1 MEDNTDRPLRL
12 LAVDDD
18 SAAIELLR
26 HYSTNMGG
34 FAYSGFTSSVEAL
47 AWAKDN
53 AFDVAIVD
61 HKMPGADGL
70 HLLKR
75 LKQLR
80 PDALYIMMT
89 AHNDVCI
96 AIEAIRIGISDFLQK
111 PVDMGIFTST
121 MRRLIK
127 QLDLNMEN
135 ETLKEYFNNPH
146 PLIGVSP
153 QMIVIREKI
162 KLFAPSDSPLL
173 ITGETGTGKE
183 VVARAI
189 HHESK
194 RRKFKFVP
202 LNCGSFPE
210 ALLESE
216 LFGHEKGAFTG
227 AQERRIGKF
236 EYCGKGVIF
245 LDEIGEMQPH
255 LETRL
260 LRVIQEKEF
269 ERVGGNTPIAAEA
282 RIISATNKDL
292 RKGVEEGTFRK
303 DLFYRL
309 NGLQI
314 HIPPL
319 RERPEDIEPL
329 TQHFVKKYSTVHKK
343 RIKAIHDKTTAV
355 LRKYEWP
362 GNVRQ
367 LESVIDYAVML
378 CDGEELR
385 NSHIPE
391 NIFLPI
397 LATPRVTAV
406 PSDISPK
413 AHPFDKQKIL
423 SALREAKGN
432 KSKAAL
438 NLGITRA
445 QLLYRI
451 SKLNIP
457 S

>member
-1 MEDNTDRPLRL
+1 MEDNTNKPLRL

-18 SAAIELLR
+18 DIVIELLR
-26 HYSTNMGG
+26 LYSTGMGN
-34 FAYSGFTSSVEAL
+34 FAYTGFTSSGEAL
-47 AWAKDN
+47 AWVKN
-53 AFDVAIVD
+53 HPFDIAIVD
-61 HKMPGADGL
+61 YKMPNIDGL
-70 HLLKR
+70 HLLKQ
-75 LKQLR
+75 LKQFY
-80 PDALYIMMT
+80 PDSLYIMMT
-89 AHNDVCI
+89 SHNDVRI
-96 AIEAIRIGISDFLQK
+96 AIEAIRIGVNDFLQK
-111 PVDMGIFTST
+111 PIDLEIFTFT

-127 QLDLNMEN
+127 QLDLKAEN
-135 ETLKEYFNNPH
+135 EALKGYFNAP
-146 PLIGVSP
+146 PSLIGVSP
-153 QMIVIREKI
+153 QMIVIKEKI

-183 VVARAI
+183 VVARAV
-189 HHESK
+189 HHAGK
-194 RRKFKFVP
+194 RSNFKFVP

-210 ALLESE
+210 TLLESE

-227 AQERRIGKF
+227 AQEKRIGKF

-245 LDEIGEMQPH
+245 LDEIGEMPPH

-260 LRVIQEKEF
+260 LRVIQEREF
-269 ERVGGNTPIAAEA
+269 QRVGGNVLIKSEA

-319 RERPEDIEPL
+319 RNRPEDIEPL
-329 TQHFVKKYSTVHKK
+329 TQYFVKKYSTVHKK
-343 RIKAIHDKTTAV
+343 RIKAVDHKTIDV
-355 LRKYEWP
+355 LRQFEWP
-362 GNVRQ
+362 GNIRQ

-385 NSHIPE
+385 NNHIPE
-391 NIFLPI
+391 NIFLPMLVAPEI
-397 LATPRVTAV
+397 
-406 PSDISPK
+406 K
-413 AHPFDKQKIL
+413 AHPSDMGQIAIPPDKQKIL
-423 SALREAKGN
+423 AALREANGN